1 MLELRMSDFDYE
13 MASNL
18 LIFIPQELC
27 SKQSGY
33 MLGKV
38 IHDEYSDLKKIY
50 VITVCKANPQ
60 ELSKSTLSV
69 IGYYSNT
76 NNATREPLDSKSSDW
91 IQISV
96 SENGQDS
103 EYYPTNIVLNNKRLN
118 PSMIHTTIILYDQQ
132 ALQETELFEHKVALG
147 NHFYELVKLIQSKKD
162 ELKDKS
168 RFVYVYETLLLCH
181 VVFYLYPILFL
192 SKITEKLLPLLK
204 CSSLGLH
211 IYDWL
216 RNLKWMLVTIIQNK
230 GFKLNTGN
238 YALAIITDVALG
250 IFVLGLLEHYVEN
263 TLPSQLLL
271 NNAEAS

>member
-1 MLELRMSDFDYE
+1 

-18 LIFIPQELC
+18 LIFIPQKLC

-38 IHDEYSDLKKIY
+38 IHDEYNDLKKIY
-50 VITVCKANPQ
+50 VITVCKTNSQ
-60 ELSKSTLSV
+60 ELSKSTLSA

-76 NNATREPLDSKSSDW
+76 NNVMKEPLDRRSSDW

-96 SENGQDS
+96 SENEQDN
-103 EYYPTNIVLNNKRLN
+103 EYYPTNIVLNNKKLN
-118 PSMIHTTIILYDQQ
+118 PSMIHTTIILYDQR
-132 ALQETELFEHKVALG
+132 AFQETELFEHEVASG
-147 NHFYELVKLIQSKKD
+147 NYFYELIKLIQSKKD
-162 ELKDKS
+162 ELKHKS
-168 RFVYVYETLLLCH
+168 RFVYVYETLLLSH
-181 VVFYLYPILFL
+181 MIFYLYPILFL
-192 SKITEKLLPLLK
+192 SKVTEILLPFLK

-216 RNLKWMLVTIIQNK
+216 ENLKWMLVTVVQNK
-230 GFKLNTGN
+230 GFRLKTGN
-238 YALAIITDVALG
+238 YALAIIMDIALG
-250 IFVLGLLEHYVEN
+250 IFVLRLLEHYVEN